1 MIVVLSVLVGVLF
14 AVSTYLFLKRS
25 VVKMVFGIIMMG
37 YATNL
42 MLFLMG
48 DLDQRELPI
57 LDLARDSIAD
67 PIPQALILTA
77 IVISFGI
84 LAFTLTLAYRFYF
97 EIQTEDLDDMIDET
111 EIA

>member
-1 MIVVLSVLVGVLF
+1 MIVVLAVLVGVLF
-14 AVSTYLFLKRS
+14 AVATYFFLKRS
-25 VVKMVFGIIMMG
+25 IVKMVFGIIMMS

-42 MLFLMG
+42 MLFLTG

-57 LDLARDSIAD
+57 LHLARDPIAD

-77 IVISFGI
+77 IVIGFGI
-84 LAFTLTLAYRFYF
+84 LAFTLTLAYRFFF
-97 EIQTEDLDDMIDET
+97 EIKSEDLDAMHEET